1 MENDSTFGMSYTSE
15 SPLWEQWLSAN
26 QRVPLCSSEDNSST
40 ENSVYTQTGPLFD
53 GFLFHSNTGLT
64 GRWHDISHVADY
76 TNPWNGLNHVIEH
89 TPPIS
94 VSEHRVSE
102 EASPVQGHWHSSS
115 TLRNP
120 NPKQDCYPD
129 NLPSRK
135 STSRTP
141 LGDRDIN
148 AQAKKT
154 TRHSTVHRTRHV
166 SGNGVHPAQRGNS
179 RVKRIQEQ
187 NRIASNKLRAKQR
200 EEQLRLE
207 SRSRTW
213 SVFTAIYP
221 PAWPTCHSR
230 YMSLRCNFYS
240 TRNAIAPSSRTTS
253 SMSPA
258 DMCRHSTR
266 SRSEPNVGGSSAGCD
281 HSKDENGLNRG

>member
-15 SPLWEQWLSAN
+15 SPLWEQWLSVN
-26 QRVPLCSSEDNSST
+26 QRVPLCSSEDKSST
-40 ENSVYTQTGPLFD
+40 ANIVYTQTGPLFD

-89 TPPIS
+89 TPTVP
-94 VSEHRVSE
+94 VSEHKVSE
-102 EASPVQGHWHSSS
+102 EASPLQGHWQSSS
-115 TLRNP
+115 TLRNS

-129 NLPSRK
+129 NLASCK

-141 LGDRDIN
+141 LGDGDIN

-154 TRHSTVHRTRHV
+154 TRHSTIHRTRHV

-207 SRSRTW
+207 SREQDLERIHRDLSTCVADL
-213 SVFTAIYP
+213 SFEIYELKMQLLQHSECNC
-221 PAWPTCHSR
+221 TLIQNYLVHESSR
-230 YMSLRCNFYS
+230 YVQAF
-240 TRNAIAPSSRTTS
+240 
-253 SMSPA
+253 
-258 DMCRHSTR
+258 
-266 SRSEPNVGGSSAGCD
+266 
-281 HSKDENGLNRG
+281 DEKSQ